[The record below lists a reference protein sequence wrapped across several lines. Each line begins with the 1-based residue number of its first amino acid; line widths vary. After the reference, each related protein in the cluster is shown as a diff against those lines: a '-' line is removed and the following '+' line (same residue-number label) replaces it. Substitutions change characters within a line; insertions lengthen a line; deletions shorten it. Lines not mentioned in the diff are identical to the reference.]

1 MGIILE
7 LAALLLRIMSLPN
20 EDNMA
25 SQVSLSIRKNT
36 FSFVAGLAV
45 EQWKMIRLK
54 PLVFLVSHL
63 IDFSHTLQD

>member
-36 FSFVAGLAV
+36 FSFVVGLV
-45 EQWKMIRLK
+45 IEQWKMIRLK

-63 IDFSHTLQD
+63 IDFSRTLQD